1 MKTLQTLQQLREM
14 KHSLELLR
22 TQEKKRIEM
31 TWQRVILI
39 YPRVRFFFE
48 LYRLFRR
55 KKNAENKKE
64 KNWFD
69 RIRGW
74 AFLMMNR
81 FMQNQ

>member
-1 MKTLQTLQQLREM
+1 M
-14 KHSLELLR
+14 ELLR
-22 TQEKKRIEM
+22 IQEQKQIEFTWDRVKRIYPK
-31 TWQRVILI
+31 I
-39 YPRVRFFFE
+39 YFAFE